1 MDAGIQIEPQFGF
14 TYQAIREIATEAEAL
29 GFSHLWV
36 SDHFFLRPDQ
46 ALTDCLEAWTLL
58 SALTQVTTRLRL
70 GPLVTC
76 QSYRP
81 PSLLA
86 KMAAGVDVQ
95 SGGRLEFG
103 VGAGWKEVEYKAYG
117 IPFPPPRVRVA
128 QLVDTLE
135 IVRAMW
141 TQERATYRGRHYAIE
156 NALCAP
162 KPVQRPHPPI
172 LIGALRPRMLRVA
185 ARYGDA
191 INFQDFFLSPAQY
204 AAQLDRLREAC
215 AEVGRPYEAIRKT
228 HCTYTII
235 GRTRAEVDA
244 VIDDLARRWGGTA
257 EERQARLAGATT
269 GTPAEVR
276 ERLDAYRALGLSQV
290 IFLFPYGRELPML
303 RLIAEEVLP
312 HLR

>member
-95 SGGRLEFG
+95 SAGIRRRGRLEG
-103 VGAGWKEVEYKAYG
+103 SRVQGLRDPLPPAAGSRGAAGGHAG
-117 IPFPPPRVRVA
+117 
-128 QLVDTLE
+128 D
-135 IVRAMW
+135 RA
-141 TQERATYRGRHYAIE
+141 R
-156 NALCAP
+156 
-162 KPVQRPHPPI
+162 
-172 LIGALRPRMLRVA
+172 
-185 ARYGDA
+185 D
-191 INFQDFFLSPAQY
+191 
-204 AAQLDRLREAC
+204 
-215 AEVGRPYEAIRKT
+215 
-228 HCTYTII
+228 
-235 GRTRAEVDA
+235 VDA
-244 VIDDLARRWGGTA
+244 
-257 EERQARLAGATT
+257 GACH
-269 GTPAEVR
+269 
-276 ERLDAYRALGLSQV
+276 LSG
-290 IFLFPYGRELPML
+290 PPL
-303 RLIAEEVLP
+303 RD
-312 HLR
+312 